1 MHVICFYYRRRGS
14 FKNTTSSYF
23 QHTVIHIKT
32 ILALVPWLLTIILIS
47 KCSSTTHWFTSI
59 CYISDAYDFVWSTRN
74 FYLVHTRAS
83 ISIFCVVLFSAQ
95 EISCRKKKKT
105 RVINLSERWRYLL
118 LKKAAVHH
126 NKIYKKKGRY
136 IHLLRDASLIHFLE
150 ITISCDIWNYL
161 VKSINWK

>member
-1 MHVICFYYRRRGS
+1 MFFHSCTNDCNNRSCLLCMLPASIIGSS

-23 QHTVIHIKT
+23 QHNFINIKT
-32 ILALVPWLLTIILIS
+32 ILASVPWLLTVILIS

-59 CYISDAYDFVWSTRN
+59 GYISDAYDFVWSTRN

-105 RVINLSERWRYLL
+105 RVINLSER
-118 LKKAAVHH
+118 
-126 NKIYKKKGRY
+126 
-136 IHLLRDASLIHFLE
+136 
-150 ITISCDIWNYL
+150 
-161 VKSINWK
+161 